1 MLVGSLNCH
10 NESREFKMCFLPG
23 LPGGQLYL
31 VRLLRQVWFEESFSW
46 KRDGKSNPAPLGPEQ
61 NTP

>member
-31 VRLLRQVWFEESFSW
+31 VRLLETGVVRGELQLE
-46 KRDGKSNPAPLGPEQ
+46 A
-61 NTP
+61 